1 MAARDEI
8 HGGEFAEA
16 SSPGILDPMLVA
28 QPVVEREAGSEV
40 QSYGEGG
47 EGGEIKDAHGA
58 GNIILGSRVHAP
70 VRDLI
75 KAFSSGSPLCL
86 PQGGG
91 GMLACS
97 SGASSSS
104 SSSSSTTTSSTTT
117 ALPPVPVRASDSVWC
132 APQARH
138 LVRSLSVQKPGKKM
152 MEAPAAANLPPS
164 KEPPEVQ
171 TSDPPKDPPGE
182 SPGEKAHIAVAGE
195 SSVADASLEK
205 PTEGAPR
212 KGATPEE
219 VAARIVVATD
229 QEPVKA
235 TTTTTTTVGRRR
247 EDDQWQLQQKE
258 KQEEQE
264 MVVADSEWDGGRLW
278 IELAVYTSARRARTS
293 DLFKEIGRGKAAKGL
308 TLSMVRDFVAST
320 LAPCNGFVFLGAAR
334 GDDDDSLART
344 FRAAME
350 MTNPGRGGGGEGAQE
365 EEMERELSLGQLK
378 QEVRQ

>member
-1 MAARDEI
+1 
-8 HGGEFAEA
+8 
-16 SSPGILDPMLVA
+16 
-28 QPVVEREAGSEV
+28 
-40 QSYGEGG
+40 
-47 EGGEIKDAHGA
+47 
-58 GNIILGSRVHAP
+58 
-70 VRDLI
+70 
-75 KAFSSGSPLCL
+75 
-86 PQGGG
+86 
-91 GMLACS
+91 
-97 SGASSSS
+97 
-104 SSSSSTTTSSTTT
+104 
-117 ALPPVPVRASDSVWC
+117 
-132 APQARH
+132 
-138 LVRSLSVQKPGKKM
+138 
-152 MEAPAAANLPPS
+152 
-164 KEPPEVQ
+164 VQ

-378 QEVRQ
+378 QELARATRDLSAMRGGGGGGESQRQARKKTGSLSPARSPLKARSMSPPLTKSRSYGHGSCGNIAAAATEEPADTPIGIRI